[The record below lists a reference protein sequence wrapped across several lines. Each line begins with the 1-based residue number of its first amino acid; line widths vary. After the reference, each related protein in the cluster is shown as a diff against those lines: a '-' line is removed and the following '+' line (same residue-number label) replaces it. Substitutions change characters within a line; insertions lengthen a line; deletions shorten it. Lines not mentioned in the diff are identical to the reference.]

1 MTLTM
6 NQSNVPNINE
16 TEAAKLLDFNQKFDI
31 PLLDRVV
38 DSLYKGQGQQV
49 KSFNF
54 FLIVFYHKLV
64 LNLLHAKSLFPLD
77 KMKITGQGD
86 IL

>member
-6 NQSNVPNINE
+6 TSGAMNQPPNVNE

-49 KSFNF
+49 
-54 FLIVFYHKLV
+54 
-64 LNLLHAKSLFPLD
+64 NLLRFD
-77 KMKITGQGD
+77 
-86 IL
+86 

>member
-54 FLIVFYHKLV
+54 F
-64 LNLLHAKSLFPLD
+64 
-77 KMKITGQGD
+77 
-86 IL
+86 